1 MTEEEK
7 VTYKN
12 RLYVI
17 QKDANDSSDIRN
29 KSTRNMR

>member
-1 MTEEEK
+1 MTQEEK

-17 QKDANDSSDIRN
+17 QKDTNDSSDIRN